1 MQPGV
6 LRCLCLIK
14 TCIAAPS
21 MQSGLLR
28 GPRLIKTYIAAPSMQ
43 SGVLRGSTACPL
55 QVTSV
60 QELGVVSS
68 SLDATIKICDTS
80 RCKVLHTVTAHHRG
94 VHSFAYSRA
103 FSLGASGGLERDIM
117 LWQPNTN
124 RQVGE
129 LVGHGSSI
137 SNIVIDQRH
146 SQVGPG
152 SPSGFSG
159 SQGRFCG
166 A

>member
-1 MQPGV
+1 M
-6 LRCLCLIK
+6 
-14 TCIAAPS
+14 AACPCNLGC
-21 MQSGLLR
+21 SG
-28 GPRLIKTYIAAPSMQ
+28 A
-43 SGVLRGSTACPL
+43 STPCPL

-60 QELGVVSS
+60 HELGVVSS

-80 RCKVLHTVTAHHRG
+80 RCKILHTVTAHHRG
-94 VHSFAYSRA
+94 VHCFAYSRA

-137 SNIVIDQRH
+137 SNVVIDQRH
-146 SQVGPG
+146 SQVGPQI
-152 SPSGFSG
+152 PF
-159 SQGRFCG
+159 
-166 A
+166 

>member
-1 MQPGV
+1 MQSWAYGAAAITATIKICIAACMRFGL
-6 LRCLCLIK
+6 LRCLRPL
-14 TCIAAPS
+14 P
-21 MQSGLLR
+21 
-28 GPRLIKTYIAAPSMQ
+28 
-43 SGVLRGSTACPL
+43 PL

-60 QELGVVSS
+60 HELGVVSS
-68 SLDATIKICDTS
+68 SLDATIKVCDTS

-103 FSLGASGGLERDIM
+103 FSLGVSGGLERDIM

-124 RQVGE
+124 RQIGE

-137 SNIVIDQRH
+137 SNIIIDQRH

-152 SPSGFSG
+152 SPCDLSG
-159 SQGRFCG
+159 SQGRF
-166 A
+166 